1 MNIVFDRVLQKL
13 RCSWV
18 WIDDESR
25 VLTSVCLCSP
35 SQLLAH
41 CIMVEIGIMY
51 PTEFTP
57 EVHVAVDKFL
67 ASVALALAEKY
78 R

>member
-1 MNIVFDRVLQKL
+1 MIGFCRGSDVLGFGLTMKT
-13 RCSWV
+13 C
-18 WIDDESR
+18 

-35 SQLLAH
+35 PQLLAH
-41 CIMVEIGIMY
+41 CIMVEIGIMF
-51 PTEFTP
+51 PTDFTP

-67 ASVALALAEKY
+67 ASVALSLAEKY